1 MELFLF
7 HPIRSAAA
15 AMVLRDQFI
24 CPPCVFCHHSLQC
37 SWVRRARS
45 LSLHLATQLN
55 IGQRQPSGRGL
66 FTKIHFDLWLRWRI
80 VCCWRR
86 RRRRGQ
92 AHTVHRRARAPAYRL
107 QIHGCLK
114 SPARALF
121 DLIPIAICAPRT
133 ALALS
138 LWPLSVFICAQL
150 STHARPCAVG
160 SSKIYYISE
169 NHITLALSIKIIITR
184 NKINTFALLPAEYW
198 KPYVW
203 STLKCFPILVL
214 LQKIEVRYTSTS
226 TTQLKYKQKIIQFLS
241 RLIVNYYE
249 DYNYMR
255 ISGFQIQEENIW
267 STYGV
272 GI

>member
-15 AMVLRDQFI
+15 AMVLREQFI

-86 RRRRGQ
+86 RCRRRGQ
-92 AHTVHRRARAPAYRL
+92 AHTVHTHARAPAYRL
-107 QIHGCLK
+107 HTHGCLK

-160 SSKIYYISE
+160 SSKIYYLTSQRE
-169 NHITLALSIKIIITR
+169 NAACLYWVKII
-184 NKINTFALLPAEYW
+184 NKINIFARIPAKYW
-198 KPYVW
+198 KP
-203 STLKCFPILVL
+203 SLIFIKKFLILTA
-214 LQKIEVRYTSTS
+214 KIEVRDTS
-226 TTQLKYKQKIIQFLS
+226 TT
-241 RLIVNYYE
+241 
-249 DYNYMR
+249 
-255 ISGFQIQEENIW
+255 
-267 STYGV
+267 
-272 GI
+272 